1 MFHMEHI
8 AANISCQSM
17 FVYELSRFVQRIVA
31 VKTFE
36 SVLSK
41 IHGIRASICTFIAR
55 EAVK

>member
-41 IHGIRASICTFIAR
+41 IHGIRASVHYIAR